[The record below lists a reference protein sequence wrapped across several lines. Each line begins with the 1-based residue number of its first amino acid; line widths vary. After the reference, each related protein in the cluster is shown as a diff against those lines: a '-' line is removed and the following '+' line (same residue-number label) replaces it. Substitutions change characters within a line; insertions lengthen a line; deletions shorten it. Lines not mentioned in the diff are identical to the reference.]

1 MGASDMGGRL
11 WACKHGK
18 NDEGMTEASHRYAL
32 KPQRR
37 RVKDL
42 CEKPVTTRTI
52 FQFQRRAEVSARRSA
67 WVESDF
73 VSTLNI
79 RQYPACNR
87 VIATR
92 AQQRGLRMRAM
103 RKV

>member
-1 MGASDMGGRL
+1 
-11 WACKHGK
+11 
-18 NDEGMTEASHRYAL
+18 
-32 KPQRR
+32 
-37 RVKDL
+37 
-42 CEKPVTTRTI
+42 
-52 FQFQRRAEVSARRSA
+52 VSARRSA